1 MSRCSCE
8 NSTRYRVTGEVSD
21 APATDRPKP
30 GGSGAKQVRIR
41 CTECGGKVGWI
52 GSDLLNVLGIPD
64 EDIKAGSCIGTPED
78 PAVTLG
84 VDLI

>member
-1 MSRCSCE
+1 
-8 NSTRYRVTGEVSD
+8 
-21 APATDRPKP
+21 
-30 GGSGAKQVRIR
+30 
-41 CTECGGKVGWI
+41 
-52 GSDLLNVLGIPD
+52 LNVLGIPD